1 MRLLERGS
9 LLISRWQRVRF
20 ERCLMSVTPQYAS
33 VDLGSNSFHLVMA
46 RIVDDELVILDKLK
60 ERVRLASG
68 LNSENYLDESVQE
81 QALKC
86 LDRFGHRLAHLAR
99 GKVRVVGTN
108 TLRKAKNAESFIQ
121 KAEAVLGHEIEII
134 SGLEEARL
142 IYKGVAQFLPS
153 SEDRRLV
160 IDIGGGSTECIIG
173 RDLDILQADSF
184 YMGCVEFTKHFFPRN
199 SWSQKDFQAA
209 VNAARLQIGPIQ
221 RKYKDLGWGHVFGSS
236 GTINAVGE
244 VLQANQF
251 GSTITRSGIDW
262 LFGYIQGA
270 RSAEALKLEG
280 LKQDRVPVFV
290 GGVCILWALFHGL
303 KIKSMTPVSTALREG
318 VLSELAGMAEFGDVR
333 EHSVARLVRRFAAD
347 VEHATLVK
355 SVLKTIGPQ
364 FLSIWEMDTDVSLKL
379 LDWAAELHEIGKSI
393 QYSGY
398 HKHSAYLV
406 SNSHLAGFSRQDQN
420 ALSAMLL
427 CHRRKLERG
436 RVSEYVGQR
445 TEEIVRLTVILRLA
459 VLLCRTRSQRTR
471 PNVGVSIDG
480 AQLTLSFPKGY
491 LDERPLTEADLAQEA
506 SYLKVAGIE
515 LRIGHD

>member
-1 MRLLERGS
+1 
-9 LLISRWQRVRF
+9 
-20 ERCLMSVTPQYAS
+20 MSVTPQYAS

-46 RIVDDELVILDKLK
+46 RIVDGELVILDKLK

-68 LNSENYLDESVQE
+68 LTEENFLNQAVQE
-81 QALKC
+81 QALTC
-86 LDRFGHRLAHLAR
+86 LDRFGHRLAHLPR

-108 TLRKAKNAESFIQ
+108 TLRKAKNAELFIQ

-153 SEDRRLV
+153 SDERRLV
-160 IDIGGGSTECIIG
+160 VDIGGGSTECIIG
-173 RDLDILQADSF
+173 RDLEILQADSF
-184 YMGCVEFTKHFFPRN
+184 YMGCVEFTNHFFPRS

-209 VNAARLQIGPIQ
+209 VTAARLQIGPIQ

-244 VLQANQF
+244 VLRANQF

-270 RSAEALKLEG
+270 RSAEALNLDG

-303 KIKSMTPVSTALREG
+303 KIESMTPVSTALREG
-318 VLSELAGMAEFGDVR
+318 VLAELAGMEESGDVR
-333 EHSVARLVRRFAAD
+333 EQSVSRLVRRFAAD
-347 VEHATLVK
+347 ADHAALVK

-364 FLSIWEMDTDVSLKL
+364 FLSSWEMDPDVNLKL
-379 LDWAAELHEIGKSI
+379 LDWAADLHEIGKSI

-436 RVSEYVGQR
+436 RITAFVGQR

-459 VLLCRTRSQRTR
+459 VLLCRTRSQIAR
-471 PNVGVSIDG
+471 PSVDVNIVGDV
-480 AQLTLSFPKGY
+480 LTLSFPIGY
-491 LDERPLTEADLAQEA
+491 LNERPLTAADLAQEA
-506 SYLKVAGIE
+506 DLLKVAGID
-515 LRIGHD
+515 LRIDQD